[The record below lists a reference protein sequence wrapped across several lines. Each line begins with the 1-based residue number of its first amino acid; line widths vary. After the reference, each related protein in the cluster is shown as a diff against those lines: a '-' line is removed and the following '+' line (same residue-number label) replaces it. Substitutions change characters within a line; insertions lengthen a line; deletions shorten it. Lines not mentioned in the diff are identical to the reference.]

1 MEKNSK
7 THIILVIV
15 LLALFLIS
23 MRIMRHYSNNLI
35 NYIANEEILDL
46 RMGYSFDNV
55 IHYLNGLGEDGRKY
69 YSNTFH
75 LVDTFY
81 PIIYFAF
88 YVTTLSYFIKRIFK
102 NKIYFIVLLVPLLG
116 IICDYG
122 ENIFINSFIK
132 NMNNITEENVMIANY
147 FTRIKFIS
155 VYLSLIL
162 IIILMVLHI
171 INKLRIKISN
181 RK

>member
-1 MEKNSK
+1 
-7 THIILVIV
+7 
-15 LLALFLIS
+15 
-23 MRIMRHYSNNLI
+23 MRHYSNNLT
-35 NYIANEEILDL
+35 NYIADEKILDL

-55 IHYLNGLGEDGRKY
+55 IHYLNGIGEDGRKY

-88 YVTTLSYFIKRIFK
+88 YVITLSFFIKKIFK
-102 NKIYFIVLLVPLLG
+102 NKIYFIMLLLPLIG
-116 IICDYG
+116 VICDYG
-122 ENIFINSFIK
+122 ENIFINTFIK

-155 VYLSLIL
+155 VYSSLLL
-162 IIILMVLHI
+162 IIILMVFHI
-171 INKLRIKISN
+171 INKLKIKNHN
-181 RK
+181 RE